1 MGEKCLNGTIIYAHE
16 TNTSYCKKLFNEKQ
30 ATPLPV
36 PLQAP
41 VAPVTPVAPIIRYSN
56 KAKQELNNIN
66 NLMARIRNQQAK
78 INRFIQAQ
86 PAGQVAGKRKTKRS
100 KRKNRKTMR
109 NQYL

>member
-1 MGEKCLNGTIIYAHE
+1 MGEECLNGTIIYARE
-16 TNTSYCKKLFNEKQ
+16 TNTSYCKKILNKRQ
-30 ATPLPV
+30 VAPLPA
-36 PLQAP
+36 PLPAP
-41 VAPVTPVAPIIRYSN
+41 VAPVAPIIRNSN
-56 KAKQELNNIN
+56 KAPQKLTNIN

-109 NQYL
+109 NQYR